1 MNHNK
6 WIKFWLLTGL
16 VMIFIQVMIGGITRL
31 TGSGLSITKWEIV
44 TGSIPPM
51 SAEQWEKEFDI
62 YKTTP
67 QYIEINE
74 GMEMGSVFDSG
85 TFKFIYFWEW
95 IHRFWARVMGIVFLF
110 PFLFWVY
117 KKSFSNALLRRLLV
131 VVGLAALAAGFGWI
145 MVASGLVERPWVNAY
160 KLSIHLTIAFILF
173 IYLFNTYLQY
183 TRDDIELV
191 QSREIRWLRNAI
203 AFFVVILWMQIFLGG
218 MMSGM
223 KAAVVYPSWPDMN
236 GEFIPQV
243 LTNIDNYNV
252 ENVLQYDRN
261 EWMPAIVQFS
271 HRMTAYMLFVL
282 GIVILYYGLFKVRI
296 SNINKSS
303 IVFISMLI
311 TQMLLGI
318 VTLIN
323 SKGSI
328 PLLHGVSHQVFA
340 LGLLASVY
348 YLRFIIR

>member
-1 MNHNK
+1 MSHNK
-6 WIKFWLLTGL
+6 WIKIWLLTGL
-16 VMIFIQVMIGGITRL
+16 IMVFIQVMIGGITRL

-51 SAEQWEKEFDI
+51 SAEQWEKEFSI

-74 GMEMGSVFDSG
+74 GMEMGSVFESG

-95 IHRFWARVMGIVFLF
+95 IHRFWARIMGLVFLF

-117 KKSFSNALLRRLLV
+117 NKSFSNTILRRLLV

-145 MVASGLVERPWVNAY
+145 MVASGLIERPWVNAY

-173 IYLFNTYLQY
+173 IYLFNTYLEY
-183 TRDDIELV
+183 TRDEIELV

-223 KAAVVYPSWPDMN
+223 KAAVVFPSWPDMN
-236 GEFIPQV
+236 GKFIPQV

-252 ENVLQYDRN
+252 DNVLQYDQN
-261 EWMPAIVQFS
+261 EWMPAMVQFT
-271 HRMTAYMLFVL
+271 HRMTAYILLVL
-282 GIVILYYGLFKVRI
+282 GFVIVYYGLIRVKI
-296 SNINKSS
+296 SSINKSS
-303 IVFISMLI
+303 IVFISLLI

-318 VTLIN
+318 VTVVN

-328 PLLHGVSHQVFA
+328 PLLYGVFHQVFA
-340 LGLLASVY
+340 LGLLTSVY

>member
-1 MNHNK
+1 MGRNK
-6 WIKFWLLTGL
+6 WIKIWLLTGL

-51 SAEQWEKEFDI
+51 TSEQWEKEFSI

-74 GMEMGSVFDSG
+74 GMEMGSVFESG

-95 IHRFWARVMGIVFLF
+95 IHRFWARIMGLVFLF
-110 PFLFWVY
+110 PFLLFVY

-145 MVASGLVERPWVNAY
+145 MVASGLIERPWVNAY

-173 IYLFNTYLQY
+173 IYLFNTYLRY
-183 TRDDIELV
+183 THDEIEVV
-191 QSREIRWLRNAI
+191 QSKEIRWLRNSI
-203 AFFVVILWMQIFLGG
+203 AFFVVILWVQIFLGG
-218 MMSGM
+218 IMSGM
-223 KAAVVYPSWPDMN
+223 KAAVIYPSWPDMN

-243 LTNIDNYNV
+243 LTNINNYNV

-261 EWMPAIVQFS
+261 EWMPAMVQFT
-271 HRMTAYMLFVL
+271 HRMTGYILFVL
-282 GIVILYYGLFKVRI
+282 GFVIIYYGVFKVRI

-303 IVFISMLI
+303 MVFISLLI
-311 TQMLLGI
+311 TQVVLGI

-328 PLLHGVSHQVFA
+328 PLLYGVSHQVCA

-348 YLRFIIR
+348 YLRLIIR